1 MRRATLLGGSGGKEK
16 ARGSFG
22 FSLESHGN
30 GKTESSGQWIPV
42 RHRLIAFDL
51 TGALL
56 RENRHGD
63 FTFAT
68 IPWTGKT
75 DAKRF
80 LFDERRKDMLVRRR
94 TLPTGEVVASDTL
107 RLPPVETNT
116 YATESEGV
124 TLLSSVPMSSYRIW
138 TAAPDGNAWLAVTSS
153 YEMHEVT
160 LCGRHR
166 SHREAA
172 TINIFS

>member
-42 RHRLIAFDL
+42 RHRLITFDS

-80 LFDERRKDMLVRRR
+80 LFDERRKDVLVRHR
-94 TLPTGEVVASDTL
+94 TLPTGEIVASDTL
-107 RLPPVETNT
+107 P
-116 YATESEGV
+116 
-124 TLLSSVPMSSYRIW
+124 
-138 TAAPDGNAWLAVTSS
+138 TAASRD
-153 YEMHEVT
+153 EH
-160 LCGRHR
+160 LCDRVGGRDVAELR
-166 SHREAA
+166 ADVVIPNLDSGA
-172 TINIFS
+172 